1 MIIYFNEH
9 RVAEKNTQF
18 KLGISSLHDSGF
30 NPKNGSIDIVQP
42 PCGDH
47 IDTVEANLAAIEA
60 YNRTFGTLVASSGY
74 KIDSESKNS
83 IDWAMFKILADR
95 SVFNMI
101 SGVDHEKKLGLWS
114 SLSMAGA
121 KFQGVADPVEDE
133 SVLKVCRKTDII
145 FSIISGVKDG
155 VSPKEN
161 RRETME

>member
-18 KLGISSLHDSGF
+18 KLGISSTVAVVLGTDCLHDSGF
-30 NPKNGSIDIVQP
+30 NPKNGSIEIVQP

-47 IDTVEANLAAIEA
+47 IDTVEA
-60 YNRTFGTLVASSGY
+60 SGY

-95 SVFNMI
+95 SVLNMI
-101 SGVDHEKKLGLWS
+101 SGVNHEKKLGLWS
-114 SLSMAGA
+114 SLSMARA

-133 SVLKVCRKTDII
+133 SVLKICRKTDII

-161 RRETME
+161 RGETME